1 MGLIVRTAGSNK
13 TKNEINHDLL
23 TLINTWNQIKDNAIN
38 SIAPSL
44 IHQESDI
51 IKRTL
56 RDMYDENT
64 KNILIEGM
72 RDTRRHKIL

>member
-1 MGLIVRTAGSNK
+1 M
-13 TKNEINHDLL
+13 D
-23 TLINTWNQIKDNAIN
+23 QIKDNAIN

-44 IHQESDI
+44 IHQESES

-64 KNILIEGM
+64 KKIIVEGNEGYKKAQKLYEKM
-72 RDTRRHKIL
+72 IMPSHVKNKKI